1 MHRIEEAE
9 PKFKEIQNAYEVLSD
24 PKERA
29 WYGMLLVCTSDIT

>member
-9 PKFKEIQNAYEVLSD
+9 PRFKEIQSAYEVLSD

-29 WYGMLLVCTSDIT
+29 W